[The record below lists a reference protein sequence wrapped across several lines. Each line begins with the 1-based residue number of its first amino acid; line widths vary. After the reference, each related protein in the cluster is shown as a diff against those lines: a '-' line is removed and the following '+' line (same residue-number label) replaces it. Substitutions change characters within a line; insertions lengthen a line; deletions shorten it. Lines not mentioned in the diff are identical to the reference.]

1 MVTIYILELAS
12 GKYYVGK
19 TNNIDIRLNTHF
31 YSNGSFWT
39 MKYKPVKIKA
49 IYKNCCVFDED
60 KYTLKMMA
68 KYGVNNVRG
77 GTFTRII
84 LQQDELNIINKMIEG
99 ANDIC
104 FNCYSVG
111 HFIKECPY
119 DEINNYSLVT
129 MRNEII
135 NRCKITD
142 SLNTNYIH
150 IDILSKI
157 LLDIEPIIFNNL
169 LGTHLHKL
177 CKLVNKISI
186 SGIGDINIANNMI
199 NYIDFSIGITVLL
212 DKQLDFL
219 KNI

>member
-1 MVTIYILELAS
+1 MVTIYILTLES
-12 GKYYVGK
+12 NKYYVGK

-31 YSNGSFWT
+31 YSIGSYWT
-39 MKYKPVKIKA
+39 MKYKPIKIKA
-49 IYKNCCVFDED
+49 IYKNCCIFDED

-84 LQQDELNIINKMIEG
+84 LTQEELNIINKMIG
-99 ANDIC
+99 AANDIC
-104 FNCYSVG
+104 FNCYSTG

-135 NRCKITD
+135 NKCKIID
-142 SLNTNYIH
+142 IINTNCIH
-150 IDILSKI
+150 VDELSKI
-157 LLDIEPIIFNNL
+157 LLDIDALIFNNL
-169 LGTHLHKL
+169 LVTHIRKL
-177 CKLVNKISI
+177 CILINKINI
-186 SGIGDINIANNMI
+186 LGINTLTITNNMI